1 MTRKEP
7 SAKQERAWAYN
18 QANGKLKGMITQL
31 TYLKSELPLL
41 DEKLKDPLNK
51 TINALWN
58 IRQGIIDH
66 QKKLIKEGK

>member
-31 TYLKSELPLL
+31 NYLISELPLL
-41 DEKLKDPLNK
+41 SYVIKWEIDTTVAN
-51 TINALWN
+51 LWQ
-58 IRQGIIDH
+58 IRQCIIEH
-66 QKKLIKEGK
+66 QDKLIRKGE